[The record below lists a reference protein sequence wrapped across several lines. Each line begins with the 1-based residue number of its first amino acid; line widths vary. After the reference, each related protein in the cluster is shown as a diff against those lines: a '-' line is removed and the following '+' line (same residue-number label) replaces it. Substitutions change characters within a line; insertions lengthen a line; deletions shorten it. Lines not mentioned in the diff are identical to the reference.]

1 MCKEHSTVPEKF
13 SGTGNNYGE
22 GVVIKTGILCY
33 SINDDL
39 GKELGIF
46 L

>member
-1 MCKEHSTVPEKF
+1 MCKEYSIVFEKF
-13 SGTGNNYGE
+13 FGIGNNYGE
-22 GVVIKTGILCY
+22 GVVIKIGILCY